1 MYDVP
6 GTYFMHKKFR
16 GQLPTAQEEK
26 DYTIDDDDIG

>member
-1 MYDVP
+1 LQVRILC
-6 GTYFMHKKFR
+6 TKNSVHN